1 MQLIAAKSPEGET
14 LNMQVR
20 LCWRRKEGA
29 RSGVSRSAAQIV
41 ARVRGNDWEGTLR
54 AKVARDRDGGATHL
68 LIVQREGT
76 AISQAALVPLEA
88 VVPIWCA
95 QRDRSDALIQ
105 AGRLGRRRKN
115 HAMNGVSPTLWL
127 RDDDAPEV
135 AQALWSYP
143 GVRDVAGTTEL
154 PAVVVAPTADPQE
167 LEDRVRA
174 IRLAY
179 RRAGAPPA
187 RPQGRSEPA
196 RTDRVH
202 GDFVRDPQVKAFVL
216 HRAGGVCES
225 CGSGAPFKDEHGDP
239 YLECHHVK
247 RLADGGPDTV
257 ENAVAVCPNCHRE
270 LHHGRRRR
278 KLVEALYARVP
289 MLVRHA

>member
-29 RSGVSRSAAQIV
+29 RSGVTRSAAQIV
-41 ARVRGNDWEGTLR
+41 ARVSGNDWEGTLR

-105 AGRLGRRRKN
+105 AGGLGRRRKN

-127 RDDDAPEV
+127 SPER
-135 AQALWSYP
+135 LP
-143 GVRDVAGTTEL
+143 GVKEAC
-154 PAVVVAPTADPQE
+154 
-167 LEDRVRA
+167 
-174 IRLAY
+174 
-179 RRAGAPPA
+179 
-187 RPQGRSEPA
+187 QGRHLFRSLEPC
-196 RTDRVH
+196 RLT
-202 GDFVRDPQVKAFVL
+202 PLCKT
-216 HRAGGVCES
+216 
-225 CGSGAPFKDEHGDP
+225 GSP
-239 YLECHHVK
+239 L
-247 RLADGGPDTV
+247 L
-257 ENAVAVCPNCHRE
+257 
-270 LHHGRRRR
+270 
-278 KLVEALYARVP
+278 
-289 MLVRHA
+289 